1 MPYRR
6 TTFSKFVIE
15 GLRRSGSGHDPELA
29 ALLNDL
35 QRAGKLI
42 GAAVARGALDS
53 RGAIVTTS
61 VTVAGEPPKPLAEV
75 ANLIMLSA
83 CEWGGQLC
91 GILSCAMPEPYVIPE
106 EYPHGRYMLVFS
118 PLDGASNLDVDLTVG
133 TIFSVLRAPDHVTHP
148 TPADFLQPGR
158 RQVAAGYALFG
169 PVAMMVVTLGDGVH
183 GFTLDREAGAYTLTH
198 PNIRIPDLG
207 TELAIDAAREPHWEP
222 PVRRFVQEY
231 TQDVSQISKGGTGQ
245 RAENFTMRWMDSLVA
260 EVHRILLRGGVF
272 LHPRDTR
279 DISVP
284 GHVHL
289 LTEANPIA
297 MLVEQAGG
305 AASTGRVPVLDVE
318 PASIHQR
325 VPLILGPAADVARVV
340 RLHQAHDRGEPMQFE
355 APLFRHRSLFRTA

>member
-15 GLRRSGSGHDPELA
+15 DLRRGGAGGHDPELA

-53 RGAIVTTS
+53 AGAVVTTS
-61 VTVAGEPPKPLAEV
+61 VTVAGEPPKKLAEV

-91 GILSCAMPEPYVIPE
+91 GMLSSALAEPHAIPAQ
-106 EYPHGRYMLVFS
+106 YPRGRYMLLFA
-118 PLDGASNLDVDLTVG
+118 PLDGAANLDVDLTVG
-133 TIFSVLRAPDHVTHP
+133 TIFSVLRAPDGVTDP
-148 TPADFLQPGR
+148 TEADFLQSGR

-169 PVAMMVVTLGDGVH
+169 PVAMMVITLGKGVH

-198 PNIRIPDLG
+198 PNMKIPEKG
-207 TELAIDAAREPHWEP
+207 CEVAIDAALEPHWETP
-222 PVRRFVQEY
+222 IRRFVQEY
-231 TQDVSQISKGGTGQ
+231 TGGGRDGRTC
-245 RAENFTMRWMDSLVA
+245 TIRWIDSLVA

-279 DISVP
+279 DTSRL

-289 LTEANPIA
+289 LAEANPIA

-305 AASTGRVPVLDVE
+305 SASTGRAPVMDVVPE
-318 PASIHQR
+318 HIHQL
-325 VPLILGPAADVARVV
+325 VPLVLGGVADVD
-340 RLHQAHDRGEPMQFE
+340 RLQGYHTAYDRGEPMTFE
-355 APLFRHRSLFRTA
+355 APLFRQRSIFRTA

>member
-15 GLRRSGSGHDPELA
+15 GLRRGGSSHDPELA

-53 RGAIVTTS
+53 PGATVTTS
-61 VTVAGEPPKPLAEV
+61 ITVAGEPPKPLAEV

-83 CEWGGQLC
+83 TEWGGQLC
-91 GILSCAMPEPYVIPE
+91 GILSRAMGAPYAIPA
-106 EYPHGRYMLVFS
+106 EYPRGRYLLVFS
-118 PLDGASNLDVDLTVG
+118 PLDGAANLDVDLTVG
-133 TIFSVLRAPDHVTHP
+133 TIFSVLRAPDDVTDPGPEH
-148 TPADFLQPGR
+148 FLQPGR

-198 PNIRIPDLG
+198 PNMSIPERG
-207 TELAIDAAREPHWEP
+207 CELAIDAAREPHWEA

-231 TQDVSQISKGGTGQ
+231 TQGESGA
-245 RAENFTMRWMDSLVA
+245 RAANFTMRWVDSLVV
-260 EVHRILLRGGVF
+260 ELHRVLLRGGVF

-279 DISVP
+279 DTSVP
-284 GHVHL
+284 GHVDL

-305 AASTGRVPVLDVE
+305 VASTGRLAVLDVVPE
-318 PASIHQR
+318 AIDQR
-325 VPLILGPAADVARVV
+325 VPLFFGPAADVARVDS
-340 RLHQAHDRGEPMQFE
+340 LHQAHDRGEAMVFE

>member
-15 GLRRSGSGHDPELA
+15 DLRRGGQGGHDPELA

-42 GAAVARGALDS
+42 GAAVGRGALDS
-53 RGAIVTTS
+53 PGATVTTS
-61 VTVAGEPPKPLAEV
+61 VNVPGEPPKKLAEV

-91 GILSCAMPEPYVIPE
+91 GMLSSALAEPHAIPAQ
-106 EYPHGRYMLVFS
+106 YPHGRYMLLFA
-118 PLDGASNLDVDLTVG
+118 PLDGATNLDVDLTVG
-133 TIFSVLRAPDHVTHP
+133 TIFSVLRAPEGVTDP

-169 PVAMMVVTLGDGVH
+169 PVAMMVITLGAGVH

-198 PNIRIPDLG
+198 PNMRIPDQG
-207 TELAIDAAREPHWEP
+207 CELAIDAALEPHWETP
-222 PVRRFVQEY
+222 IRRFVQEY
-231 TQDVSQISKGGTGQ
+231 TTFGGGSRDGQ
-245 RAENFTMRWMDSLVA
+245 NSIRWIDSLVA

-272 LHPRDTR
+272 LQPRDTR
-279 DISVP
+279 DTSRL

-289 LTEANPIA
+289 LAEANPIA
-297 MLVEQAGG
+297 MIVEQAGG
-305 AASTGRVPVLDVE
+305 AASTGRVSVLDVVPE
-318 PASIHQR
+318 HIHQHI
-325 VPLILGPAADVARVV
+325 PLILGDRADVQ
-340 RLHQAHDRGEPMQFE
+340 RLQGYHTAYDRGESMVFE
-355 APLFRHRSLFRTA
+355 APLFKQRSIFRTA

>member
-15 GLRRSGSGHDPELA
+15 DLRRKGSGHDPELA

-42 GAAVARGALDS
+42 GSALSRGALDTP
-53 RGAIVTTS
+53 GAIATTS
-61 VTVAGEPPKPLAEV
+61 VVVAGEPPKKMAET

-91 GILSCAMPEPYVIPE
+91 GMLSSALAEPHEIPQ
-106 EYPHGRYMLVFS
+106 EYPRGRYMLLFA
-118 PLDGASNLDVDLTVG
+118 PLDGAANLDVDLTVG
-133 TIFSVLRAPDHVTHP
+133 TIFSVLRAPDGVTNP
-148 TPADFLQPGR
+148 TREDFMQPGR

-169 PVAMMVVTLGDGVH
+169 PVAMMVITLGAGVH
-183 GFTLDREAGAYTLTH
+183 GFTLDNDAGAYTLTH
-198 PNIRIPDLG
+198 PNMRIPENG
-207 TELAIDAAREPHWEP
+207 CELAIDSALETHWETP
-222 PVRRFVQEY
+222 IRRFVHEY
-231 TQDVSQISKGGTGQ
+231 TGRGANALGSDCTI
-245 RAENFTMRWMDSLVA
+245 RWIDSLVA

-279 DISVP
+279 DTSKL

-297 MLVEQAGG
+297 MIIEQAGG

-318 PASIHQR
+318 PEHLHQN
-325 VPLILGPAADVARVV
+325 VPLILGARSDVE
-340 RLHQAHDRGEPMQFE
+340 RLQGYHQAYDRGESMVFE
-355 APLFRHRSLFRTA
+355 APLFKQRSIFRTA

>member
-15 GLRRSGSGHDPELA
+15 DLRRGGPGGHDAELA

-53 RGAIVTTS
+53 PGAIVTTS
-61 VTVAGEPPKPLAEV
+61 VNVPGEPPKKLAEV

-91 GILSCAMPEPYVIPE
+91 GMLSSALSEPHAIPDQ
-106 EYPHGRYMLVFS
+106 YPHGRYMLVFS
-118 PLDGASNLDVDLTVG
+118 PLDGAANLDVDLTVG
-133 TIFSVLRAPDHVTHP
+133 TIFSVLRAPEGITNP
-148 TPADFLQPGR
+148 TPEDFLQPGR
-158 RQVAAGYALFG
+158 KQVAAGYALFG
-169 PVAMMVVTLGDGVH
+169 PVAMMVITLGAGVH

-198 PNIRIPDLG
+198 PNMRIPEHG
-207 TELAIDAAREPHWEP
+207 NELAIDAALEPHWETP
-222 PVRRFVQEY
+222 IRRFVQEY
-231 TQDVSQISKGGTGQ
+231 TAGSAGNQGRNSI
-245 RAENFTMRWMDSLVA
+245 RWIDSLVA

-279 DISVP
+279 DTTKL

-318 PASIHQR
+318 PEHIHQN
-325 VPLILGPAADVARVV
+325 VPLILGGCADVQ
-340 RLHQAHDRGEPMQFE
+340 RLQGYHTAYDRGESMVFE
-355 APLFRHRSLFRTA
+355 APLFKQRSIFRTA

>member
-15 GLRRSGSGHDPELA
+15 DLRRNSSHDPELA

-42 GAAVARGALDS
+42 GAAVARGALDT
-53 RGAIVTTS
+53 GGVVTTS
-61 VTVAGEPPKPLAEV
+61 ATKPAEPPQSLAEI

-91 GILSCAMPEPYVIPE
+91 GIVSAALPAPHAIPE
-106 EYPHGRYMLVFS
+106 QYPRGRYMLVFS
-118 PLDGASNLDVDLTVG
+118 PLDGAANLDVDLTVG
-133 TIFSVLRAPDHVTHP
+133 TIFSVLRAPEGVTHP
-148 TPADFLQPGR
+148 TAEDFLQPGR
-158 RQVAAGYALFG
+158 AQVAAGYVLFG
-169 PVAMMVVTLGDGVH
+169 PVGMMVITLGAGVH

-198 PNIRIPDLG
+198 PNMKIPSHG
-207 TELAIDAAREPHWEP
+207 CELAIDAAIEPHWET

-231 TQDVSQISKGGTGQ
+231 TAHGAPGTGQ
-245 RAENFTMRWMDSLVA
+245 GCTIRWIDSLVA

-279 DISVP
+279 DTSRL
-284 GHVHL
+284 GHVRL

-305 AASTGRVPVLDVE
+305 AASTGRMPVLDVVPE
-318 PASIHQR
+318 HLHQQL
-325 VPLILGPAADVARVV
+325 PLILGTPNDVARVQGY
-340 RLHQAHDRGEPMQFE
+340 HTAYDRGESMAFE
-355 APLFRHRSLFRTA
+355 SPLFRQRSIFRTL

>member
-15 GLRRSGSGHDPELA
+15 DLRRGSGGGHDPELA

-35 QRAGKLI
+35 QRAAKLI

-53 RGAIVTTS
+53 PGAIVTTS
-61 VTVAGEPPKPLAEV
+61 RNVPGEPPKRMAEV

-91 GILSCAMPEPYVIPE
+91 GILSSALDRPHPVPA
-106 EYPHGRYMLVFS
+106 EYPHGRYMLLFA
-118 PLDGASNLDVDLTVG
+118 PLDGEANLDVDLTVG
-133 TIFSVLRAPDHVTHP
+133 TIFSVLRAPDGVTDP
-148 TPADFLQPGR
+148 TPEDFMQPGR
-158 RQVAAGYALFG
+158 QQVAAGYALFG
-169 PVAMMVVTLGDGVH
+169 PLAMMVITLGAGVH

-198 PNIRIPDLG
+198 PNMKIPEQG
-207 TELAIDAAREPHWEP
+207 SELAVDAALEPHWETP
-222 PVRRFVQEY
+222 IRRFVQEY
-231 TQDVSQISKGGTGQ
+231 TTHGTGRDG
-245 RAENFTMRWMDSLVA
+245 RACTIRWIDSLVA

-279 DISVP
+279 DTSRL

-289 LTEANPIA
+289 LAEANPIA

-305 AASTGRVPVLDVE
+305 AASTGRLRVLDVMPE
-318 PASIHQR
+318 HIHQK
-325 VPLILGPAADVARVV
+325 VPLVLGASAAVG
-340 RLHQAHDRGEPMQFE
+340 RLQEYHTAYDRGESMVFE
-355 APLFRHRSLFRTA
+355 SPLFKQRSLFRTA

>member
-15 GLRRSGSGHDPELA
+15 GLRRGGSSHDPELA

-53 RGAIVTTS
+53 PGAMVTTS
-61 VTVAGEPPKPLAEV
+61 KTVAGEPPKPFAEV

-91 GILSCAMPEPYVIPE
+91 GILSGGMAKPYVIPE
-106 EYPHGRYMLVFS
+106 QYPHGRYMLVFS
-118 PLDGASNLDVDLTVG
+118 PLDGAANLDVDLTVG
-133 TIFSVLRAPDHVTHP
+133 TIFSVLRAPEDVTHP
-148 TPADFLQPGR
+148 EASDFLQPGHS
-158 RQVAAGYALFG
+158 QVAAGYALFG
-169 PVAMMVVTLGDGVH
+169 PVSMMVVTLGDGVH

-198 PNIRIPDLG
+198 PNIRIPG
-207 TELAIDAAREPHWEP
+207 KGCELAIDAAREPHWEA

-231 TQDVSQISKGGTGQ
+231 TQCAEGP
-245 RAENFTMRWMDSLVA
+245 RAANFTMRWVDSMVA
-260 EVHRILLRGGVF
+260 ELHRILLRGGMF

-279 DISVP
+279 DTSIP
-284 GHVHL
+284 GHVNL

-305 AASTGRVPVLDVE
+305 AASTGRMRVLDVE
-318 PASIHQR
+318 PESIHQK
-325 VPLILGPAADVARVV
+325 VPLFFGPTRDIEQVDD
-340 RLHQAHDRGEPMQFE
+340 LHKAHDRGEAMVFE
-355 APLFRHRSLFRTA
+355 APLFKHRSLFRTA

>member
-15 GLRRSGSGHDPELA
+15 DLRRGGSGHDPELA

-35 QRAGKLI
+35 QRAAKLI

-53 RGAIVTTS
+53 PGAVVTTS
-61 VTVAGEPPKPLAEV
+61 KTVPGEPPRKLAEV

-91 GILSCAMPEPYVIPE
+91 GILSAALAEPHAIPAQ
-106 EYPHGRYMLVFS
+106 YPRGRYLLLFA
-118 PLDGASNLDVDLTVG
+118 PLDGASNLDVNLTVG
-133 TIFSVLRAPDHVTHP
+133 TIFSVLRAPDSITDP
-148 TPADFLQPGR
+148 QPADFLQPGR
-158 RQVAAGYALFG
+158 AQVAAGYALFG
-169 PVAMMVVTLGDGVH
+169 PVAMMVITLGAGVH

-198 PNIRIPDLG
+198 PNMRIPEQG
-207 TELAIDAAREPHWEP
+207 CELAIDAALEPHWETP
-222 PVRRFVQEY
+222 IRRFVQEY
-231 TQDVSQISKGGTGQ
+231 TSYGAGTDG
-245 RAENFTMRWMDSLVA
+245 RNCTIRWIDSLVA

-279 DISVP
+279 DTSKL

-297 MLVEQAGG
+297 LIIEQAGG
-305 AASTGRVPVLDVE
+305 AASTGRAPVLDVA
-318 PASIHQR
+318 PQAIHQH
-325 VPLILGPAADVARVV
+325 VPLIMGAGADVK
-340 RLHQAHDRGEPMQFE
+340 RLQAYHAAYDRGESMHFE
-355 APLFRHRSLFRTA
+355 SPLFKQRSLFRTA

>member
-35 QRAGKLI
+35 QRAAKLI

-53 RGAIVTTS
+53 PGAMVTTS
-61 VTVAGEPPKPLAEV
+61 LTVAGEPPKPLAEV

-91 GILSCAMPEPYVIPE
+91 GILSSAMEQPYAIPE
-106 EYPHGRYMLVFS
+106 QYPHGRYMLVFS
-118 PLDGASNLDVDLTVG
+118 PLDGAANLDVDLTVG
-133 TIFSVLRAPDHVTHP
+133 TIFSVLRAPEDVTNPEPEH
-148 TPADFLQPGR
+148 FLQPGKL
-158 RQVAAGYALFG
+158 QVAAGYALFG
-169 PVAMMVVTLGDGVH
+169 PVSMMVVTLGDGVH

-198 PNIRIPDLG
+198 PNIRIPG
-207 TELAIDAAREPHWEP
+207 KGCELAIDAAREPHWEA
-222 PVRRFVQEY
+222 PVRRFVQDY
-231 TQDVSQISKGGTGQ
+231 TNCAAGP
-245 RAENFTMRWMDSLVA
+245 RAENFTMRWVDSMVA
-260 EVHRILLRGGVF
+260 ELHRILLRGGMF

-279 DISVP
+279 DTSIP
-284 GHVHL
+284 GHVKL

-305 AASTGRVPVLDVE
+305 AASTGRLRVLDVE
-318 PASIHQR
+318 PQAINQK
-325 VPLILGPAADVARVV
+325 VPLFFGPARDVEQVDS
-340 RLHQAHDRGEPMQFE
+340 LHRAHDRGEAMVFE

>member
-15 GLRRSGSGHDPELA
+15 DLRRGGGHDPELA

-53 RGAIVTTS
+53 PGATVTTS
-61 VTVAGEPPKPLAEV
+61 VNVPGEPPKKLGEV
-75 ANLIMLSA
+75 ANLIMVSA

-91 GILSCAMPEPYVIPE
+91 GMVSSTLHAPHEIPPQ
-106 EYPHGRYMLVFS
+106 YPHGRYMLLFS
-118 PLDGASNLDVDLTVG
+118 PLDGATNLDVNLTVG
-133 TIFSVLRAPDHVTHP
+133 TIFSVLRAPDGVADP
-148 TPADFLQPGR
+148 TPDDFLQPGR

-169 PVAMMVVTLGDGVH
+169 PVSMMVITLGAGVH

-198 PNIRIPDLG
+198 PNMQVPERG
-207 TELAIDAAREPHWEP
+207 CELAIDAALEPHWETP
-222 PVRRFVQEY
+222 IRRFVQEY
-231 TQDVSQISKGGTGQ
+231 TAQGFGGEKPVTI
-245 RAENFTMRWMDSLVA
+245 RWIDSLVA

-279 DISVP
+279 DTSKL

-289 LTEANPIA
+289 LAEANPIA
-297 MLVEQAGG
+297 MIIEQAGG
-305 AASTGRVPVLDVE
+305 AASTGRVPVLDVA
-318 PASIHQR
+318 PQHVHQN
-325 VPLILGPAADVARVV
+325 VPLILGGRADVE
-340 RLHQAHDRGEPMQFE
+340 RLQGYHTAYDRGESMVFE
-355 APLFRHRSLFRTA
+355 APLFKQRSLFRTA